1 MTIIQIGIIGIAA
14 SVLGMQF
21 QKTQKEFVVVI
32 GLAVAIFIFFSI
44 LSKLEVII
52 EAIGKIQD
60 AMNVEAEYVE
70 VILKMLGITYIA
82 ELSSN
87 ICKDSGYGSIAS
99 QIELFGKMSI
109 LALSMPILLAL
120 LETFELFLT

>member
-1 MTIIQIGIIGIAA
+1 MTIVQVGIIGIIVTILA
-14 SVLGMQF
+14 MQF
-21 QKTQKEFVVVI
+21 KQTHNEYVVI
-32 GLAVAIFIFFSI
+32 MGLAVTVIVFFSI
-44 LSKLEVII
+44 LTKVEVIV
-52 EAIGKIQD
+52 EAIQTIQSI
-60 AMNVEAEYVE
+60 MNVEAEYIE

-99 QIELFGKMSI
+99 QIELFGKVTI

-120 LETFELFLT
+120 LETMDLFLT